1 MLKQNF
7 HSGVIL
13 PYYFISPSRD
23 SSLPRKY
30 MLSLFT
36 ATQIRGHKRHLIEE
50 VIDPLTFHRHCA
62 KSVNI
67 RSFFGPHF
75 PTFGLNTEK
84 YSSLRIQSECGKIRT
99 RKNLNM
105 NTFHAVRD
113 CFHRTE
119 CEVLTTYNYWL

>member
-13 PYYFISPSRD
+13 PYCFISPSRD
-23 SSLPRKY
+23 SSLTRKY

-36 ATQIRGHKRHLIEE
+36 ATHIRGHKRRLIEE
-50 VIDPLTFHRHCA
+50 VIDPLTFHRHCV

-75 PTFGLNTEK
+75 PIFGLNTEK
-84 YSSLRIQSECGKIRT
+84 YSLSLRIQSECGKIRT
-99 RKNLNM
+99 RKNLTM
-105 NTFHAVRD
+105 NTFHTVRD
-113 CFHRTE
+113 CFHQTE
-119 CEVLTTYNYWL
+119 CEVLTT